1 MQLVARFA
9 KVGVV
14 GMVGVLGC
22 LTVACGG
29 GGVSVAPPLESL
41 YASFS
46 VEEVSVSHGEVR
58 LAGPL
63 ELDERATELD
73 VVTGRCGM
81 SVGGGM
87 RTRQWMTWRLGPA
100 ELARALGCAP
110 GLALRPSR
118 EGRLGRF
125 TNAMSVRLDAS
136 VDAPSEGEGPAAVES
151 VGVEFEG
158 DEAVVTASGTSHGVS
173 LGAGTF
179 MTSPSESS
187 EDGTNATF
195 RLPTR
200 LLVEL
205 AMRRAP
211 ARFVNGGARTP
222 VRLALFVAEQEVAPP
237 PPPPPEVIAVEES
250 SEEERGS

>member
-22 LTVACGG
+22 LTVGCGGGG

-46 VEEVSVSHGEVR
+46 VEEVSVSRGEVR

-100 ELARALGCAP
+100 ELARAR
-110 GLALRPSR
+110 LR
-118 EGRLGRF
+118 
-125 TNAMSVRLDAS
+125 A
-136 VDAPSEGEGPAAVES
+136 
-151 VGVEFEG
+151 
-158 DEAVVTASGTSHGVS
+158 
-173 LGAGTF
+173 
-179 MTSPSESS
+179 
-187 EDGTNATF
+187 
-195 RLPTR
+195 
-200 LLVEL
+200 
-205 AMRRAP
+205 
-211 ARFVNGGARTP
+211 GARASAIARRSSRSLHERDVGAP
-222 VRLALFVAEQEVAPP
+222 RCVHRLT
-237 PPPPPEVIAVEES
+237 
-250 SEEERGS
+250 ERR

>member
-222 VRLALFVAEQEVAPP
+222 VRLALFVAEPEVAPP